1 LADEEFCRK
10 KTHQKKLNEF
20 FFAKWSAHGEELKQQ
35 KDEEEKKMRLT
46 HPQTP

>member
-10 KTHQKKLNEF
+10 KTHQRI